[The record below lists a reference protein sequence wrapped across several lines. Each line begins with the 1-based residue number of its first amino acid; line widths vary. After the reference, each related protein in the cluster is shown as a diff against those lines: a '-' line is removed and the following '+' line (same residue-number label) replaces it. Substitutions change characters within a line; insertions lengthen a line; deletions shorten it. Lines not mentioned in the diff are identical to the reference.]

1 MNENVLAGLAL
12 DESKSFGGIEPLYC
26 SLFSH
31 RFSSFFVFK
40 LFVLLDRL
48 QEIKSCKFEP
58 APLI

>member
-12 DESKSFGGIEPLYC
+12 DEPEALAGIEPLYR

-31 RFSSFFVFK
+31 LFSSVAVLK

-48 QEIKSCKFEP
+48 QEIKAASLNL
-58 APLI
+58 PL